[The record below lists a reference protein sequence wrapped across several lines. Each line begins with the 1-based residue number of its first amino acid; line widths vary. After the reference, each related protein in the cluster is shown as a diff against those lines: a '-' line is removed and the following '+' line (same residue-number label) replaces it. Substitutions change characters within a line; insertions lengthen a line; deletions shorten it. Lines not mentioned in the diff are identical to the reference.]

1 MAPSKGLSFFLAFLF
16 FFFSSFIYF
25 FFGKGNLYFI
35 CTTSRALGLFITAAA
50 SRKPKGDMIKPDG
63 TAKHII

>member
-16 FFFSSFIYF
+16 FFFLLLFFF

-35 CTTSRALGLFITAAA
+35 CTTSCALGLFITVAA

>member
-1 MAPSKGLSFFLAFLF
+1 MASSKGFSFFLSFLF
-16 FFFSSFIYF
+16 FF

-35 CTTSRALGLFITAAA
+35 FTTSSALGLFITAAA